1 MGSGRVPE
9 MWDLGEYQKGRIRA
23 STRNVGSG
31 RVPEMWD
38 LGEYQKGGIW
48 ASTRKVGSGR
58 VPEMWDL
65 GENQKCRIQ
74 ASTRKVE
81 IWVSTSSGRNPG
93 EMLENPEQAKRSK
106 QTQGK
111 VVGPSMTS
119 RVYQQMTRISQKS
132 NTIMT
137 KEGGMP

>member
-1 MGSGRVPE
+1 MGSGRVLE
-9 MWDLGEYQKGRIRA
+9 MWDLGEYQKCGIWA
-23 STRNVGSG
+23 STRNVGSRQVLEMWDLGEYKKCGIQTSTGNVGSG
-31 RVPEMWD
+31 RVPE
-38 LGEYQKGGIW
+38 
-48 ASTRKVGSGR
+48 R
-58 VPEMWDL
+58 
-65 GENQKCRIQ
+65 
-74 ASTRKVE
+74 VE
-81 IWVSTSSGRNPG
+81 IRVSTGSGRNPG

-137 KEGGMP
+137 KEWGDAPI

>member
-9 MWDLGEYQKGRIRA
+9 MWDLGKYQKGRIQA
-23 STRNVGSG
+23 STGNVGSG

-38 LGEYQKGGIW
+38 LGEYQKCGIW
-48 ASTRKVGSGR
+48 ASTRK
-58 VPEMWDL
+58 
-65 GENQKCRIQ
+65 
-74 ASTRKVE
+74 
-81 IWVSTSSGRNPG
+81 GRNPG
-93 EMLENPEQAKRSK
+93 EMLENLEQAKRSK

-137 KEGGMP
+137 KEGGMPNKTIENATNDKRETKNFITRWK